1 MTETVDVVIIGAG
14 PAGMSAALQAVSS
27 GMSVRVL
34 DEQASPGGQ
43 IFRNVTLTDEQRVH
57 VLGDDY
63 LAGRRLAHA
72 FVAGVGQ
79 AYLSGVSVW
88 HVEPVED
95 GHEVHYL
102 LDRRSRTL
110 RTRFVIHSGGAQER
124 PFPVP
129 GWTLPGVMTAGAA
142 QVLLKQDS
150 CVPSQPVVLAGC
162 GPLLYLVADQYM
174 RAGVTIRAVL
184 DTTGT
189 KDYWASFPLLL
200 RGLGK
205 PAAWQA
211 LVKGGGMLRRLKR
224 AEFEHV
230 TGVSKLAIRPDKQ
243 GFVESIEYVANC
255 RPNRIDTTL
264 VLLHQGVVP
273 NTQFSHSLGATHQW
287 DSGADCWIPETDA
300 WGEIGQTGVF
310 IAGDGRGIVGAKA
323 AAIQG
328 RLAALAVAGRIGLMS
343 TEQRDREARS
353 EWRTLN
359 AETSMR
365 PMLNRLYRA
374 KHENRV
380 PGDDVVV
387 CRCEEVDAR
396 EIRHVLTLG
405 CHGPNHVKVFTRC
418 GMGPCQGMS
427 CGLTVTELIADALS
441 TSPDAVGAFKVR
453 PPIKPVTLAQLAD

>member
-1 MTETVDVVIIGAG
+1 MIETVDIVIIGAG
-14 PAGMSAALQAVSS
+14 PAGMSAALHAVSS

-43 IFRNVTLTDEQRVH
+43 IFRNVTLTDAQRVH
-57 VLGDDY
+57 VLGEDY
-63 LAGRRLAHA
+63 LAGRRLAQD
-72 FVAGVGQ
+72 FVAGVGR
-79 AYLSGVSVW
+79 AHLSGASVW
-88 HVEPVED
+88 HVEPVEG
-95 GHEVHYL
+95 GHDVHYL
-102 LDRRSRTL
+102 LGSRSRTL
-110 RTRFVIHSGGAQER
+110 RARFVIHCGGAQER

-162 GPLLYLVADQYM
+162 GPLLYLVADQYV

-184 DTTGT
+184 DTTST

-200 RGLGK
+200 RALMT
-205 PAAWQA
+205 PVARQA
-211 LVKGGGMLRRLKR
+211 LVKGGGMLRRVKH
-224 AEFEHV
+224 AEFERV
-230 TGVSKLAIRPDKQ
+230 TGVTQIAIRPGEQ
-243 GFVESIEYVANC
+243 GCVESIEYVVNG
-255 RPNRIDTTL
+255 RPHRIDTTL

-273 NTQFSHSLGATHQW
+273 NTQFSRSMGAAHRW

-300 WGEIGQTGVF
+300 WGEIGKTGVF

-328 RLAALAVAGRIGLMS
+328 RLAALAVVERIGLMS
-343 TEQRDREARS
+343 TEQRDCEARC
-353 EWRTLN
+353 EWRALN
-359 AETSMR
+359 AETALR

-374 KHENRV
+374 KYENRV

-387 CRCEEVDAR
+387 CRCEEVDAG
-396 EIRHVLTLG
+396 EIRRALTLG
-405 CHGPNHVKVFTRC
+405 CHGPNHVKAFTRC
-418 GMGPCQGMS
+418 GMGPCQGVS
-427 CGLTVTELIADALS
+427 CALTVTELIADALS

-453 PPIKPVTLAQLAD
+453 PPIKPVRLTQLVD